1 MRQIVGG
8 RIISRYIAKEV
19 ITTFLITL
27 FAFTAMLLVI
37 NMLRFAS
44 LVVSKGVSLTQI
56 STVFLALTPTFLEI
70 ALPMSALLG
79 VMIAFAR
86 LSGDSELVIVKAS
99 GISLF
104 QLLKPIAVFCI
115 GTLVMAAFIS
125 LSARPWGYNTLAEI
139 LFEIASRQSTAA
151 LEEGVFSQ
159 VGPLT
164 IYSSKIDHMTG
175 RLERVLIDDRREK
188 NTRKIIVSDSG
199 IILSDPEQK
208 IVVFKLENGVIHE
221 EVEGKFSITQFQTN
235 RLAMDPQ
242 DFAESGERK
251 GKSFQAMSLEEL
263 SISKSFYSSLLDRI
277 RSGEAIDPKSVEAP
291 FGQLLAPD
299 QFTKKELKK
308 RINRAKIEHG
318 RRFSMPFAALI
329 LGFVGMA
336 LGVQPPRTQR
346 TWGLGL
352 SALLGMFVFLVYY
365 SVLSVGIALCESG
378 SVPPVIAL
386 WLPNLIIFAIAL
398 LLLWKIGSEKWESVL
413 DGLVG
418 VRGKLKLSALF
429 SRRGGE

>member
-398 LLLWKIGSEKWESVL
+398 LLLWKIGSERWESVL

-429 SRRGGE
+429 ARRGGQ

>member
-365 SVLSVGIALCESG
+365 SILSVGIALCDSG

-386 WLPNLIIFAIAL
+386 WLPNLIILAIAL